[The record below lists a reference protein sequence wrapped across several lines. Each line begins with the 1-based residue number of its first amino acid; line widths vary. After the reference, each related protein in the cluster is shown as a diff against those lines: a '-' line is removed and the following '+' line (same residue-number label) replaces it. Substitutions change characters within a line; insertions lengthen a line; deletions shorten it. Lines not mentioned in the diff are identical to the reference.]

1 MLSRL
6 FYFLRETGI
15 SLWRNV
21 SMTIAAILTIFVTL
35 SLVGVAMLVYFWND
49 AGTQNVE
56 KSVQFEVFLVSKA
69 NNEQIDTVKKQI
81 EADKKDGK
89 VVKYNFV
96 SKDEAWEFF
105 KREFKDEKDTLKSVD
120 KDVLPVSFVVAPKD
134 PNAIDSLVDKY
145 SAIPGVENVT
155 KADFKDEIHGA
166 NLINTT
172 LSVFAF
178 ILLVASCVLVF
189 NTVRLAVF
197 ARRREIEIMKLVGA
211 SNWFVQVPFMA
222 EGAVQGLLGGLIAS
236 ASALFFKS
244 IILDNEFST
253 KYKDGRFINA
263 GFRGFIV
270 TPGYLWLTVFFVLFS
285 GIAVGFVSSYLG
297 LKRYLDI

>member
-35 SLVGVAMLVYFWND
+35 SLVGVAILVYSWNS
-49 AGTQNVE
+49 AGTKNVE
-56 KSVQFEVFLVSKA
+56 KSVQYEVFLVSKA
-69 NNEQIDTVKKQI
+69 DDAQIKTVKDQLN
-81 EADKKDGK
+81 EDKKNK
-89 VVKYNFV
+89 LVTSYEFI
-96 SKDEAWEFF
+96 SKEQAWEFF
-105 KREFKDEKDTLKSVD
+105 KREFKDEKETLKSVD
-120 KDVLPVSFVVAPKD
+120 KDVLPVSFIVGPKD
-134 PNAIDSLVDKY
+134 PKKLDSLVAKY
-145 SAIPGVENVT
+145 AAIPGVERVT
-155 KADFKDEIHGA
+155 RADFKEEIKRA
-166 NLINTT
+166 NLINQT

-222 EGAVQGLLGGLIAS
+222 EGAVQGLFGGFLAS
-236 ASALFFKS
+236 ISAYAFKKV
-244 IILDNEFST
+244 ILDDTFS
-253 KYKDGRFINA
+253 GA
-263 GFRGFIV
+263 GFRGFFV
-270 TPGYLWLTVFFVLFS
+270 DSGDMWLTIIVVIFT

-297 LKRYLDI
+297 LKRYLDV

>member
-1 MLSRL
+1 MLSR
-6 FYFLRETGI
+6 FYYFLRETGI

-49 AGTQNVE
+49 SGTRVVE

-69 NNEQIDTVKKQI
+69 NDSQIDTVEKQVK
-81 EADKKDGK
+81 EDKKKGQITN
-89 VVKYNFV
+89 YEFV
-96 SKDEAWEFF
+96 SKDQAWEFF
-105 KREFKDEKDTLKSVD
+105 KREFKDQKDTLKSVD
-120 KDVLPVSFVVAPKD
+120 KDVLPVSFIIGPKD
-134 PNAIDSLVDKY
+134 PKILDSLVAKY
-145 SAIPGVENVT
+145 KAIPGVESVT
-155 KADFKDEIHGA
+155 KADFKDEIRRA
-166 NLINTT
+166 NLINQT

-222 EGAVQGLLGGLIAS
+222 EGAVQGLAGGFFAS
-236 ASALFFKS
+236 VSAWVFKTY
-244 IILDNEFST
+244 ILDETFS
-253 KYKDGRFINA
+253 GQ

-270 TPGYLWLTVFFVLFS
+270 SGGDLWLTIFMVIFS
-285 GIAVGFVSSYLG
+285 GIAVGFISSYLG

>member
-1 MLSRL
+1 MLSRM

-35 SLVGVAMLVYFWND
+35 SLVGVAMLVFFWNS
-49 AGTQNVE
+49 AGTKNVE
-56 KSVQFEVFLVSKA
+56 KSVQYEVFLVSKA
-69 NNEQIDTVKKQI
+69 DETQIKTVKDQI
-81 EADKKDGK
+81 ETDKKK
-89 VVKYNFV
+89 NLVVNYEFIT
-96 SKDEAWEFF
+96 KDQAWEFF

-120 KDVLPVSFVVAPKD
+120 KDVLPVSFIIAPKD
-134 PNAIDSLVDKY
+134 PKLLDSLVAKY

-155 KADFKDEIHGA
+155 KADFKDEIRRA
-166 NLINTT
+166 NLINQT
-172 LSVFAF
+172 LSVFAL

-222 EGAVQGLLGGLIAS
+222 EGSVQGLFGGIFAS
-236 ASALFFKS
+236 ISAFIFKTV
-244 IILDNEFST
+244 ILDDTFSG
-253 KYKDGRFINA
+253 K
-263 GFRGFIV
+263 GFRGFFV
-270 TPGYLWLTVFFVLFS
+270 TSSDLLLTILLVLFA

-297 LKRYLDI
+297 LKRYLDV

>member
-6 FYFLRETGI
+6 FYFFRETGI

-49 AGTQNVE
+49 SGTKVVE

-69 NNEQIDTVKKQI
+69 NNEQIDTVKTQI
-81 EADKKDGK
+81 EADKKKGL
-89 VVKYNFV
+89 VTNYQFV
-96 SKDEAWEFF
+96 SKDQAWEFF

-120 KDVLPVSFVVAPKD
+120 KDVLPVSFIIGPKNPD
-134 PNAIDSLVDKY
+134 LLKSLVAKY
-145 SAIPGVENVT
+145 GAIPGVENVT
-155 KADFKDEIHGA
+155 KADFKDEIRRA
-166 NLINTT
+166 NLINQT

-222 EGAVQGLLGGLIAS
+222 EGAVQGLAGGLFAS
-236 ASALFFKS
+236 ISALIFKS
-244 IILDNEFST
+244 YILDGQFS
-253 KYKDGRFINA
+253 GR
-263 GFRGFIV
+263 GFRGFLV
-270 TPGYLWLTVFFVLFS
+270 TSGSLWLTVFAVVIS
-285 GIAVGFVSSYLG
+285 GVAVGFISSYLG

>member
-35 SLVGVAMLVYFWND
+35 SLVGVAVLVYSWNS
-49 AGTQNVE
+49 AGTKNVE
-56 KSVQFEVFLVSKA
+56 KSVQYEVFLVSKA
-69 NNEQIDTVKKQI
+69 DDAQIQTVKDQV
-81 EADKKDGK
+81 EADKKK
-89 VVKYNFV
+89 KLITSYEFV
-96 SKDEAWEFF
+96 SKEQAWEFF

-120 KDVLPVSFVVAPKD
+120 KDVLPVSFIIGPKD
-134 PNAIDSLVDKY
+134 PKLLDSLVSKY

-155 KADFKDEIHGA
+155 KADFKDEIRRA
-166 NLINTT
+166 NLINQT

-222 EGAVQGLLGGLIAS
+222 EGAVQGFFGGIFAS
-236 ASALFFKS
+236 ISAWVFKS
-244 IILDNEFST
+244 YILDGSFSG
-253 KYKDGRFINA
+253 K
-263 GFRGFIV
+263 GFRGFYV
-270 TPGYLWLTVFFVLFS
+270 DGGDLWLTITLVLVS

>member
-1 MLSRL
+1 MLSRF
-6 FYFLRETGI
+6 FYFLRETGV

-35 SLVGVAMLVYFWND
+35 ALVGVALLVYSWNS
-49 AGTQNVE
+49 AGTANVE
-56 KSVQFEVFLVSKA
+56 KSVQYEVFLVSKA
-69 NNEQIDTVKKQI
+69 DDAQIKTVKDQLN
-81 EADKKDGK
+81 ADKKKDL
-89 VVKYNFV
+89 VTNFEFI
-96 SKDEAWEFF
+96 SKDQAWEFF

-120 KDVLPVSFVVAPKD
+120 KDVLPVSFIVGPKN
-134 PNAIDSLVDKY
+134 PELLDSLVSKY

-155 KADFKDEIHGA
+155 KADFKDEIRRA
-166 NLINTT
+166 NIINTT

-178 ILLVASCVLVF
+178 ILLIASCVLVF

-222 EGAVQGLLGGLIAS
+222 EGAIQGLLGGILAS
-236 ASALFFKS
+236 ISAVVFKS
-244 IILDNEFST
+244 VILDGTFS
-253 KYKDGRFINA
+253 GQ
-263 GFRGFIV
+263 GFRGFYV
-270 TPGYLWLTVFFVLFS
+270 DSGDLMFTVSVVLFA

-297 LKRYLDI
+297 LKRYLDV

>member
-1 MLSRL
+1 MLSRM

-35 SLVGVAMLVYFWND
+35 SLVGVAMLVFFWNS
-49 AGTQNVE
+49 AGTKNVE
-56 KSVQFEVFLVSKA
+56 KSVQYEVFLVSKA
-69 NNEQIDTVKKQI
+69 DETQIKTVKDQI
-81 EADKKDGK
+81 ETDKKK
-89 VVKYNFV
+89 NLVVNYEFIT
-96 SKDEAWEFF
+96 KDQAWEFF

-120 KDVLPVSFVVAPKD
+120 KDVLPVSFIIAPKD
-134 PNAIDSLVDKY
+134 

-155 KADFKDEIHGA
+155 KADFKDEIRRA
-166 NLINTT
+166 NLINQT
-172 LSVFAF
+172 LSVFAL

-222 EGAVQGLLGGLIAS
+222 EGAVQGLFGGIFAS
-236 ASALFFKS
+236 ISAFIFKTV
-244 IILDNEFST
+244 ILDDTFSG
-253 KYKDGRFINA
+253 K
-263 GFRGFIV
+263 GFRGFFV
-270 TPGYLWLTVFFVLFS
+270 TSSDLLLTILLVLFA

-297 LKRYLDI
+297 LKRYLDV